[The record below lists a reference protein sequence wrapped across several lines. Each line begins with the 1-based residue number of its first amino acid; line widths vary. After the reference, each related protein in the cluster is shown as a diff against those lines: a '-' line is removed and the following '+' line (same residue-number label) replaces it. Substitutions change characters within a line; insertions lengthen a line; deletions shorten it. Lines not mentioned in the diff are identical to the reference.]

1 MSQYFKYGNQGL
13 PGFGDSTFGAVAKG
27 KRTATTRFP
36 IWYGGEKSQGWKS
49 VEEIAPG
56 EYIQFTDSKS
66 VTPSTQSIVTR
77 VKETP
82 LGTWYAERGQG
93 KGGSYP
99 LTTEQIRNNPQYRER
114 WSELEGWTQKAGID
128 FFSKEPRGYGRQIQ
142 YEIPKEYA
150 FIGARDLSQFE
161 PNVIGAF
168 QKAAENAARAGYL
181 IVTGAAKG
189 ADQLAAESALKA
201 GGAVRLSLPW
211 SGYEKEWVSDL
222 SNRNPGRVAID
233 TRIPVRGFDDAA
245 SQSIDQYHPSP
256 GSLKG
261 SVHSLHARNYNILS
275 APQGNVA
282 GVIALAPK
290 VDGTVQG
297 GTGQGARIA
306 GGLGIPL
313 SVFDSPESIPSRF
326 L

>member
-1 MSQYFKYGNQGL
+1 MEIRVCRGS
-13 PGFGDSTFGAVAKG
+13 AM
-27 KRTATTRFP
+27 
-36 IWYGGEKSQGWKS
+36 WYGGENNRQWKAI
-49 VEEIAPG
+49 EEIEPG

-66 VTPSTQSIVTR
+66 VSPSTQSVITR

-99 LTTEQIRNNPQYRER
+99 LTTEQIRNNPKYRER
-114 WSELEGWTQKAGID
+114 WSELEGWTPEAGVE

-150 FIGARDLSQFE
+150 FIGSRNLSQFE
-161 PNVIGAF
+161 PNVVSAF

-181 IVTGAAKG
+181 VTTGAAKG

-211 SGYEKEWVSDL
+211 SSYEKEWVSDL

-233 TRIPVRGFDDAA
+233 TRIPVRGIDDKANR
-245 SQSIDQYHPSP
+245 SVDQYHPSP
-256 GSLKG
+256 RALEGSG
-261 SVHSLHARNYNILS
+261 RSLHARNYNILS

-282 GVIALAPK
+282 GAIALAPK
-290 VDGTVQG
+290 VDGAVQG
-297 GTGQGARIA
+297 GTGQGVRVA
-306 GGLGIPL
+306 GGLNIPI